1 MKFQSWRF
9 APHSLG
15 PLNRNQRAFFVGDI
29 MNKIQKSNDDG
40 LMFSDEDPILEI
52 GTLAVGAW
60 AAFYTTS
67 HMVQLQK
74 KIPVF
79 NKLPPN
85 AQKLVPTW
93 LSVASYI
100 MLKNHSSKHLQ
111 NSLKAMM
118 CANFALLLQEI
129 KKN

>member
-29 MNKIQKSNDDG
+29 MSKIQKSKGSSDDG
-40 LMFSDEDPILEI
+40 MFSDEDPILEL

-60 AAFYTTS
+60 VAFYTTS
-67 HMVQLQK
+67 HIQIQ
-74 KIPVF
+74 KIPVI

-93 LSVASYI
+93 LTVASYI
-100 MLKNHSSKHLQ
+100 MLRNHSSKILQ